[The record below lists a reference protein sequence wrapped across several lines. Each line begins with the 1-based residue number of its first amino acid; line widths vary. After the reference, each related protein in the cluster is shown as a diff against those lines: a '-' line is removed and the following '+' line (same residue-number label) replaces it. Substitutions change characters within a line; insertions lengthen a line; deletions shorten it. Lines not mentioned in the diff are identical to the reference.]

1 MLEQLAEDSG
11 GLSAFISTG
20 DNFERQARAFRR
32 KLMRPFATNL
42 EIKFDGV
49 EVAEVEPAMLP
60 NLYHGAP
67 VRVYGRYRSSGTAEV
82 TLRGSVNGLELKQT
96 AQLEFPEKDPANPE
110 INRMWAWHRVQRL
123 LKDAD
128 RAGDRSPVIPE
139 VVRLGEAFSIVTEY
153 TSFLVLEN
161 DAEYRRW
168 KITRRNLET
177 SRLDRE
183 AQARLR
189 EELDA
194 IRNKALADLGPQA
207 VESGQPRQLAAASDP
222 NNQAIPVPS
231 SRTRSNPGQS
241 RDIEIPGTG
250 PIGPLGVLVSLWLLR
265 LKRKS
270 A

>member
-1 MLEQLAEDSG
+1 
-11 GLSAFISTG
+11 
-20 DNFERQARAFRR
+20 
-32 KLMRPFATNL
+32 
-42 EIKFDGV
+42 
-49 EVAEVEPAMLP
+49 
-60 NLYHGAP
+60 
-67 VRVYGRYRSSGTAEV
+67 
-82 TLRGSVNGLELKQT
+82 
-96 AQLEFPEKDPANPE
+96 
-110 INRMWAWHRVQRL
+110 
-123 LKDAD
+123 
-128 RAGDRSPVIPE
+128 
-139 VVRLGEAFSIVTEY
+139 LGEDFSIVTEY

-168 KITRRNLET
+168 KITRKNLET
-177 SRLDRE
+177 TRLDRK

-207 VESGQPRQLAAASDP
+207 IESGQPRQLAAASDP
-222 NNQAIPVPS
+222 NGQAIPLPS

-250 PIGPLGVLVSLWLLR
+250 PIGPLGVLVSFWLLR